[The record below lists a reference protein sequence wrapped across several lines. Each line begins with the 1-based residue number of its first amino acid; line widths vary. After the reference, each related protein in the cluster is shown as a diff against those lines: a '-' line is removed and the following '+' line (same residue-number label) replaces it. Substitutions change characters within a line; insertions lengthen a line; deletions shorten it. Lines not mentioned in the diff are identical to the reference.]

1 MDKTLRTIRE
11 EIRKNREGTIPAL
24 TLVIDTNI
32 LADHAWARD
41 SNVTY
46 LIEEIIPGYQE
57 FLIIVPRICE
67 VEFKL
72 ITKEEVNAWKKLQE
86 DIERRVKD
94 LERYNGFGEL
104 CKRLKKDV
112 EDLEVLINRLR
123 EAPTKEIEILSDLM
137 LFFSESLPLQ
147 HEMSYY
153 ISKDP
158 DYGLVFEDALVFSFV
173 KLVGK
178 ALEGESKVLFLTRD
192 KDFDVERVTKEL
204 RETNVEMYFNSGAC
218 LQRIKEVLEHKR

>member
-1 MDKTLRTIRE
+1 MDNTLRTIRE
-11 EIRKNREGTIPAL
+11 EIRKNREGNIPAL

-41 SNVTY
+41 SNVVY
-46 LIEEIIPGYQE
+46 LIEEIIPSHRE
-57 FLIIVPRICE
+57 FLIVVPHICE

-72 ITKEEVNAWKKLQE
+72 ITKEEVNGWKELQE
-86 DIERRVKD
+86 EIKKRVKD
-94 LERYNGFGEL
+94 LERYSGFEEL
-104 CKRLKKDV
+104 CERLKKDV

-123 EAPTKEIEILSDLM
+123 EAPMKEIGILSSLM

-178 ALEGESKVLFLTRD
+178 ALDGESKVLFLTKDR
-192 KDFDVERVTKEL
+192 DFDVEKVLAEL
-204 RETNVEMYFNSGAC
+204 REANVEIYFASGEC
-218 LQRIKEVLEHKR
+218 LQRIKEDLKCE

>member
-1 MDKTLRTIRE
+1 M
-11 EIRKNREGTIPAL
+11 

-104 CKRLKKDV
+104 CKRLKQDV

>member
-1 MDKTLRTIRE
+1 
-11 EIRKNREGTIPAL
+11 L

-41 SNVTY
+41 SNVVY
-46 LIEEIIPGYQE
+46 LIEEIVPGHRE
-57 FLIIVPRICE
+57 FLIVVPHICE

-72 ITKEEVNAWKKLQE
+72 ITKEEVNGWKKLQE
-86 DIERRVKD
+86 EIKKRVKD
-94 LERYNGFGEL
+94 LERYSGFEEL
-104 CKRLKKDV
+104 CERLKKDV

-123 EAPTKEIEILSDLM
+123 EAPMKEIGILSSLM

-153 ISKDP
+153 NSKDP

-178 ALEGESKVLFLTRD
+178 TLDGESKVLFLTKD
-192 KDFDVERVTKEL
+192 SDFDV
-204 RETNVEMYFNSGAC
+204 
-218 LQRIKEVLEHKR
+218 KRDRCRSLF

>member
-11 EIRKNREGTIPAL
+11 EIRKNREGIIPAL

-41 SNVTY
+41 DSVTH
-46 LIEEIIPGYQE
+46 LIEEIVPDHPE
-57 FLIIVPRICE
+57 FLIVVPHICK

-72 ITKEEVNAWKKLQE
+72 ITKEEVNAWTSLQQEIKKKS
-86 DIERRVKD
+86 KD
-94 LERYNGFGEL
+94 LERYKGFEEL
-104 CKRLKKDV
+104 YKRLREDV
-112 EDLEVLINRLR
+112 EDLEVLINKLR

-147 HEMSYY
+147 LEMSYY

-178 ALEGESKVLFLTRD
+178 TLDGESKVLFLTKD
-192 KDFDVERVTKEL
+192 SDFDVKRVLDALGDE
-204 RETNVEMYFNSGAC
+204 NVEIYFNSGAC
-218 LQRIKEVLEHKR
+218 LQMVKDFLNRK

>member
-11 EIRKNREGTIPAL
+11 EIRKNREGIIPSL

-41 SNVTY
+41 SNITH
-46 LIEEIIPGYQE
+46 LIEEVVPDHSE
-57 FLIIVPRICE
+57 FLIVVPRICK

-72 ITKEEVNAWKKLQE
+72 ITKEEVNAWKSLQQE
-86 DIERRVKD
+86 IQKKSKD
-94 LERYNGFGEL
+94 LERYKGFEEL
-104 CKRLKKDV
+104 YKRLREDI

-123 EAPTKEIEILSDLM
+123 EAPMKEIEILTDLM

-178 ALEGESKVLFLTRD
+178 AFDGESKVLFMTKD
-192 KDFDVERVTKEL
+192 SDFDVERVLEEL
-204 RETNVEMYFNSGAC
+204 RETNVEIYFNSGMC
-218 LQRIKEVLEHKR
+218 LQRIKEVLEH

>member
-1 MDKTLRTIRE
+1 M
-11 EIRKNREGTIPAL
+11 

-41 SNVTY
+41 SNITH
-46 LIEEIIPGYQE
+46 LIEEIVPDHSE
-57 FLIIVPRICE
+57 FLIVVPHICK

-72 ITKEEVNAWKKLQE
+72 ITKEEVNAWKSLQQE
-86 DIERRVKD
+86 IQKRSKD
-94 LERYNGFGEL
+94 LERYKGFEEL
-104 CKRLKKDV
+104 YKRLRKDIA
-112 EDLEVLINRLR
+112 DLEVLINRLR
-123 EAPTKEIEILSDLM
+123 EAPTKEIEVLGNLM

-178 ALEGESKVLFLTRD
+178 SLDGESRVLFLTKDR
-192 KDFDVERVTKEL
+192 DFDVERVQEEL
-204 RETNVEMYFNSGAC
+204 REANIEIYFNSGTC